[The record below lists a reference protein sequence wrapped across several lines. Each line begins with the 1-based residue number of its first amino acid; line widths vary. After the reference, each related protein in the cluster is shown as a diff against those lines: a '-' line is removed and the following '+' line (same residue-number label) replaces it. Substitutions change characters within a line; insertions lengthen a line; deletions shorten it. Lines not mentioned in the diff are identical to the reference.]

1 MGCVIEDQSGT
12 KVLMDYG
19 LAPTKPPKYPSEAP
33 LIDRYNHP
41 QSHRSYR
48 NGTLAGRPPWN
59 NSSWEQA
66 DIWSLGNNVARHIQG
81 FQH

>member
-19 LAPTKPPKYPSEAP
+19 LAHASHEVPIRSTADRS
-33 LIDRYNHP
+33 RYNHP
-41 QSHRSYR
+41 QYIDHI
-48 NGTLAGRPPWN
+48 GMAPAGRPPWN
-59 NSSWEQA
+59 NSSREQA